1 MNNMK
6 KNKWLLA
13 LMTML
18 IVAVLAA
25 CGESGDEKGDSTGTA
40 ENDGEKKTLVVGTS
54 ADYAPFEYVDTAKS
68 DEIIGFDIEL
78 IKIAAE
84 KLGYQVEFK
93 NMDFNSLIPA
103 LQAKQFDV
111 VISGMTPTEDR
122 DKVVDFSIP
131 YYETEQYLL
140 FEKEKGY
147 KDISELKGG
156 TVGAQTSS
164 IQLDLAKTL
173 AKKHG
178 FKAESRNLI
187 PELIQELKAGRF
199 DAAVIENIVSENYLA
214 NNDDLAAFPIE
225 VEEPDYKA
233 IVFQEGSALK
243 AEFDKVIE
251 ELTADGTIDELKKKW
266 FVVE

>member
-1 MNNMK
+1 MK

-25 CGESGDEKGDSTGTA
+25 CGESGDKKGDSTGTA
-40 ENDGEKKTLVVGTS
+40 ENDGEKKLVVGTS
-54 ADYAPFEYVDTAKS
+54 ADYPPFEYVDTANS
-68 DEIIGFDIEL
+68 DEYIGFDIEL
-78 IKIAAE
+78 IKIAAN
-84 KLGYQVEFK
+84 KLGYEVEVK

-111 VISGMTPTEDR
+111 VISGMTPTEER
-122 DKVVDFSIP
+122 EKVVDFSIP

-140 FEKEKGY
+140 FNKSKGY
-147 KDISELKGG
+147 KDVSELKGG

-164 IQLDLAKTL
+164 IQLDLAKDL
-173 AKKHG
+173 ADEHG

-187 PELIQELKAGRF
+187 PELIQEIIIGRF

-214 NNDDLAAFPIE
+214 KNKDLAAFPIE

-243 AEFDKVIE
+243 AEFDKVIK
-251 ELTADGTIDELKKKW
+251 ELIEDGTIEKLKAKW
-266 FVVE
+266 IVAE

>member
-1 MNNMK
+1 MK

-25 CGESGDEKGDSTGTA
+25 CGESGDKKGDETGSA
-40 ENDGEKKTLVVGTS
+40 GEGGVKKTLVVGTS

-78 IKIAAE
+78 IKLAAE
-84 KLGYQVEFK
+84 KLGYEVEIQ

-122 DKVVDFSIP
+122 KKVVDFSTP

-140 FEKEKGY
+140 FKKSKGFKEL
-147 KDISELKGG
+147 SELKGG

-164 IQLDLAKTL
+164 IQLDLAEELGKE
-173 AKKHG
+173 HG

-187 PELIQELKAGRF
+187 PELVQEIINGRF

-214 NNDDLAAFPIE
+214 KNKDLAAFPIE

-233 IVFQEGSALK
+233 IVFQEGSSLK
-243 AEFDKVIE
+243 ADFDKVIE
-251 ELTADGTIDELKKKW
+251 ELIADGTIDELKAKW
-266 FVVE
+266 IVAAE

>member
-1 MNNMK
+1 MK

-13 LMTML
+13 LMTVL

-25 CGESGDEKGDSTGTA
+25 CGTGNEENKTTGSGAAGE
-40 ENDGEKKTLVVGTS
+40 EKKTLVVGTS

-84 KLGYQVEFK
+84 KLGYEVEVK
-93 NMDFNSLIPA
+93 NMDFASLIPA

-111 VISGMTPTEDR
+111 VISGVTPNEER
-122 DKVVDFSIP
+122 EEVVDFSIP

-140 FEKEKGY
+140 FNKSKGY
-147 KDISELKGG
+147 KEISDLKGG
-156 TVGAQTSS
+156 TVGAQTTS
-164 IQLDLAKTL
+164 IQLDLAEIL
-173 AKKHG
+173 AEEHG

-187 PELIQELKAGRF
+187 PELIQEIIIGRF

-214 NNDDLAAFPIE
+214 NNKDLAAFPIE

-233 IVFQEGSALK
+233 IVFQEGSDLK

-251 ELTADGTIDELKKKW
+251 ELIEDGTIDELKAKW
-266 FVVE
+266 IVAE

>member
-1 MNNMK
+1 MK

-13 LMTML
+13 LMTLL

-25 CGESGDEKGDSTGTA
+25 CGAGDDEEDKTTGS
-40 ENDGEKKTLVVGTS
+40 NSDGGEQKKTLVVGTS
-54 ADYAPFEYVDTAKS
+54 ADYAPFEFVDTAKS

-78 IKIAAE
+78 IKIIGE
-84 KLGYQVEFK
+84 KLGYEIIVE
-93 NMDFNSLIPA
+93 NMDFNSLITA

-111 VISGMTPTEDR
+111 VISGMTPTEER

-140 FEKEKGY
+140 FKKDKGY
-147 KDISELKGG
+147 KKPADLAGG

-164 IQLDLAKTL
+164 IQLDLAEAL
-173 AKKHG
+173 AAEHG

-187 PELIQELKAGRF
+187 PELIQEIKAGRF
-199 DAAVIENIVSENYLA
+199 DAAVIENIVSENYLSK
-214 NNDDLAAFPIE
+214 NDDLAAFPIK

-233 IVFQEGSALK
+233 IVFQEGSDLK
-243 AEFDKVIE
+243 ADFDKVIE
-251 ELTADGTIDELKKKW
+251 ELIADGTIDELKAKW

>member
-1 MNNMK
+1 MK

-13 LMTML
+13 LMTLL

-25 CGESGDEKGDSTGTA
+25 CGTGDDKEEKTTGSGS
-40 ENDGEKKTLVVGTS
+40 DGGEQKKTLVVGTS
-54 ADYAPFEYVDTAKS
+54 ADYAPFEFVDTAKS

-78 IKIAAE
+78 IKIIGE
-84 KLGYQVEFK
+84 KLGYEIKVE
-93 NMDFNSLIPA
+93 NMDFNSLITA

-164 IQLDLAKTL
+164 IQLDLAKAL

-199 DAAVIENIVSENYLA
+199 DAAVIENIVSENYLSK
-214 NNDDLAAFPIE
+214 NNDLAAFPIE

-233 IVFQEGSALK
+233 IVFQEGSSLK

-251 ELTADGTIDELKKKW
+251 ELLADGTIDELKEKW

>member
-1 MNNMK
+1 MK

-13 LMTML
+13 LMTLL

-25 CGESGDEKGDSTGTA
+25 CGTSEDEGETNTGSTS
-40 ENDGEKKTLVVGTS
+40 DGGEQKKTLVVGTS
-54 ADYAPFEYVDTAKS
+54 ADYAPFEYVDTAVS
-68 DEIIGFDIEL
+68 DEIIGFDIDL
-78 IKIAAE
+78 IKIIGE
-84 KLGYQVEFK
+84 KLGYEIKVE
-93 NMDFNSLIPA
+93 NMDFNSLITA

-111 VISGMTPTEDR
+111 VISGMTPTPDR

-131 YYETEQYLL
+131 YYETEQYLI
-140 FEKEKGY
+140 FDKEKGY
-147 KDISELKGG
+147 KEVSELKGG

-164 IQLDLAKTL
+164 IQLDLAEDL
-173 AKKHG
+173 AAEHG

-214 NNDDLAAFPIE
+214 KNDDLAAFPIV
-225 VEEPDYKA
+225 VEEPDFKA
-233 IVFQEGSALK
+233 VVFQEGSALK

-251 ELTADGTIDELKKKW
+251 ELTEDGTIEELKEKW